1 MNIVLFWVAGF
12 SFVTGLALSYMI
24 AQQHILKSEMHRD
37 EELKEARAE
46 IKRLRAQVAL
56 HVGR

>member
-24 AQQHILKSEMHRD
+24 AQQHEMHRD
-37 EELKEARAE
+37 EELEEARAE

-56 HVGR
+56 HIGR